1 MDFYNLENYTI
12 DDIEYLIAS
21 EIEENIH
28 LDYKAAG
35 ALDKDDKK
43 RTEITKDVSAFANSD
58 GGIIVY
64 GLSEKDNRPQSL
76 SPVDGR
82 IYTKEWLENVIQ
94 LIQPK
99 IEELKIFPVRINNLD
114 QSIYVVKIPRSGAAP
129 HMARDKRYYKR
140 FNFKSEPME
149 DYEVKDVYNRV
160 SVPQLEILGCFLS
173 KKEKNADEVEY
184 ILGATIG
191 NWGNKECTTYKLN
204 FYINHAHYC
213 HNISYSPL
221 EVKNS
226 YTWIERERLKLG
238 SPSQEVI
245 FPNEQLDIGH
255 FRVSVK
261 KENENIFLEGLVIDM
276 ILFYPGGHQDIA
288 YILSKNEYVEGRDKI
303 EKLLEKINSEK

>member
-1 MDFYNLENYTI
+1 
-12 DDIEYLIAS
+12 
-21 EIEENIH
+21 
-28 LDYKAAG
+28 
-35 ALDKDDKK
+35 
-43 RTEITKDVSAFANSD
+43 
-58 GGIIVY
+58 
-64 GLSEKDNRPQSL
+64 
-76 SPVDGR
+76 
-82 IYTKEWLENVIQ
+82 
-94 LIQPK
+94 
-99 IEELKIFPVRINNLD
+99 
-114 QSIYVVKIPRSGAAP
+114 
-129 HMARDKRYYKR
+129 MARDKRYYKR

-288 YILSKNEYVEGRDKI
+288 YIPSKNEYVEGRDKI